1 MNQYIDVYNK
11 MTISRFRIDCKCL
24 PDEKYSNTGS
34 VPSPTNYLIDLKKN
48 NKEIKKN
55 DEPTKNKIYSKMGGK
70 KVTMVSTINIRSN
83 ACPSTE

>member
-11 MTISRFRIDCKCL
+11 MTFSRFRIDCKCL

-70 KVTMVSTINIRSN
+70 KSN
-83 ACPSTE
+83 HGFNNKYKIKCMSIY